1 VPAIEAER
9 IGLVNQV
16 VPDDELDA
24 TALAFAHRLAT
35 ASERTTFRS
44 DDHAEAPSAT
54 NDHRTSPG
62 DDRAMTSEP
71 SLGLLEGIM
80 TTRAMRRYTDEP
92 VTDDEIWTCHRAA
105 VQAPSGGNIQPY
117 QFVVVTDPDVKARL
131 GEVYRKAWDRYGTAT
146 NAAVA
151 DSFPNEAARQAWE
164 RNVAASD
171 HLARHLGEA
180 PVLVLVLVLVLM
192 PDIEMTVTDADG
204 VMDVGPTYASV
215 YPAVQNFVL
224 AARAQGLGTVLTTV
238 YRIHED
244 EVRDICGIPDR
255 YQVVALLP
263 LGHPKGSFGVAP
275 RARPAAAI
283 TSWDRY
289 GERCAAPE

>member
-1 VPAIEAER
+1 MTQP
-9 IGLVNQV
+9 
-16 VPDDELDA
+16 P
-24 TALAFAHRLAT
+24 
-35 ASERTTFRS
+35 
-44 DDHAEAPSAT
+44 HAAP
-54 NDHRTSPG
+54 
-62 DDRAMTSEP
+62 EP
-71 SLGLLEGIM
+71 TLGLLEGIM

-92 VTDDEIWTCHRAA
+92 VTDDEVLTCLRAA

-131 GEVYRKAWDRYGTAT
+131 GEVYLRAWDRYGTAT

-151 DSFPNEAARQAWE
+151 DSFPNDAARAAWE

-180 PVLVLVLVLVLM
+180 PVVVLVLM

-244 EVRDICGIPDR
+244 EVREICAIPDR
-255 YQVVALLP
+255 YQVVAMLP
-263 LGHPKGSFGVAP
+263 LGHPRGSFGVAP
-275 RARPAAAI
+275 RARSAEAI

-289 GERCAAPE
+289 GNRR